1 MIAIFILF
9 LVLALT
15 LIVGGIFTY
24 KNAEEDLGLML
35 SVLGLFVLVLSIIL
49 FSIYS
54 SNKAKVTALVES
66 GKYEVVTH
74 DDYSLNE
81 LKQFKNIGGVYLKEA
96 EQ

>member
-9 LVLALT
+9 LVLALI

-24 KNAEEDLGLML
+24 KSAEEDLGLML
-35 SVLGLFVLVLSIIL
+35 SVFGLFVLTLSITL

-54 SNKAKVTALVES
+54 SNKAKVNALVES
-66 GKYEVVTH
+66 GKYEIVTH

-81 LKQFKNIGGVYLKEA
+81 LKQFKNIGGAYLKEV